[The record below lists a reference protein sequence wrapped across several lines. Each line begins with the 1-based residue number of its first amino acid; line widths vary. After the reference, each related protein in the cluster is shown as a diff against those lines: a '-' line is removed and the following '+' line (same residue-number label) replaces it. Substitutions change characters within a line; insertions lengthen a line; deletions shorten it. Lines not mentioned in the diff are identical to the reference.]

1 MLDGLGFLANLLEWA
16 LSSYFDA
23 FEALEQDLEEIDA
36 KAMSGTASVT
46 DDVLSALVEMRRE
59 VGRLR
64 RALVSHREVVLA
76 LTRPELEAIASS
88 DSAERFSTL
97 RDRLEEAVQASRDT
111 RESIVGSFDVLLAS
125 TGQRTNEIMKV
136 LTLASVLLLPG
147 ALIAGVMGM
156 NFEVGIFETA
166 ALLLGGPR
174 DHRGGRR
181 RDARGCK
188 GARVDLTEYRV
199 EPPAEGRPPEPPV
212 RVALSPKSIL
222 VWVAVTAGAILAL
235 MFVYLALDA
244 ITWVLVAAFFAMALN
259 PAVGALERRGVGR
272 GRAAAIVF
280 VVAFAALG
288 LLGLLVIPPLVTAT
302 TDFVE
307 ALPDHLRDLDAERG
321 PLAFLEERF
330 HLGEQLVDIYERG
343 GIAGLLGLE
352 SPGASTA
359 RAAADTA
366 LALIAVP
373 FLTFFMLL
381 DGRRW
386 VDGVL
391 DVMPPSARPRWERV
405 FDGINRTIGGYVTG
419 NLLISLVAGTV
430 AAVTLMA
437 AGVPYALPL
446 AVIVAI
452 LDLVP
457 LVGATVALVV
467 CSVAALS
474 EGVVQAVI
482 VVGRPARLPADRES
496 RPAAGRL
503 REDGR
508 PVPARGARR
517 APHRSGDRRRPR
529 RARRDSRRGLDLG
542 GRE

>member
-1 MLDGLGFLANLLEWA
+1 M
-16 LSSYFDA
+16 
-23 FEALEQDLEEIDA
+23 
-36 KAMSGTASVT
+36 
-46 DDVLSALVEMRRE
+46 
-59 VGRLR
+59 
-64 RALVSHREVVLA
+64 
-76 LTRPELEAIASS
+76 
-88 DSAERFSTL
+88 
-97 RDRLEEAVQASRDT
+97 
-111 RESIVGSFDVLLAS
+111 
-125 TGQRTNEIMKV
+125 
-136 LTLASVLLLPG
+136 
-147 ALIAGVMGM
+147 
-156 NFEVGIFETA
+156 
-166 ALLLGGPR
+166 
-174 DHRGGRR
+174 
-181 RDARGCK
+181 
-188 GARVDLTEYRV
+188 DLTEYRV
-199 EPPAEGRPPEPPV
+199 DPPAEGRPPEPPV

-244 ITWVLVAAFFAMALN
+244 ITWVLVAAFLAMALN

-272 GRAAAIVF
+272 GRSAAIVF

-366 LALIAVP
+366 LGLIAVP

-386 VDGVL
+386 VEGVL
-391 DVMPPSARPRWERV
+391 DVMSPSARPRWERV
-405 FDGINRTIGGYVTG
+405 FDGINRTVGGYVTG

-446 AVIVAI
+446 AVLVAI

-457 LVGATVALVV
+457 LVGATIALVV

-474 EGVVQAVI
+474 EGVLQAVI
-482 VVGRPARLPADRES
+482 VVVVLLVYQQIENHVLLPVVYGRTVDLSPLAVLVAILIGAEIAGVLGALAAIPVAGSISVVASELVRWRREASLHLPLAVQDE
-496 RPAAGRL
+496 L
-503 REDGR
+503 
-508 PVPARGARR
+508 GAT
-517 APHRSGDRRRPR
+517 P
-529 RARRDSRRGLDLG
+529 L
-542 GRE
+542 E

>member
-1 MLDGLGFLANLLEWA
+1 M
-16 LSSYFDA
+16 
-23 FEALEQDLEEIDA
+23 
-36 KAMSGTASVT
+36 
-46 DDVLSALVEMRRE
+46 
-59 VGRLR
+59 
-64 RALVSHREVVLA
+64 
-76 LTRPELEAIASS
+76 
-88 DSAERFSTL
+88 
-97 RDRLEEAVQASRDT
+97 
-111 RESIVGSFDVLLAS
+111 
-125 TGQRTNEIMKV
+125 
-136 LTLASVLLLPG
+136 
-147 ALIAGVMGM
+147 
-156 NFEVGIFETA
+156 
-166 ALLLGGPR
+166 
-174 DHRGGRR
+174 
-181 RDARGCK
+181 
-188 GARVDLTEYRV
+188 DLTEYRV
-199 EPPAEGRPPEPPV
+199 DPPAEGRPPEPPV

-244 ITWVLVAAFFAMALN
+244 ITWVLVAAFLAMALN

-272 GRAAAIVF
+272 GRSAAIVF

-386 VDGVL
+386 VEGVL

-457 LVGATVALVV
+457 LVGATIALVV
-467 CSVAALS
+467 CGVAALS

-482 VVGRPARLPADRES
+482 VVVVLLVYQQIENHVLLPVVYGRTVDLSPLAVLVAILIGAEIAGVLGALAAIPVAGSISVVASELVRWRREASLHFLS
-496 RPAAGRL
+496 R
-503 REDGR
+503 
-508 PVPARGARR
+508 
-517 APHRSGDRRRPR
+517 
-529 RARRDSRRGLDLG
+529 SRTSLDATPL
-542 GRE
+542 E